1 MENKKS
7 TSFNIRVI
15 ELELSSLC
23 NAKCSACMRTILDNK
38 GVDYIKQNIKLYDIE
53 KWFKDVNLNDTKI
66 KMCGVLG
73 DPMINPELYEILFYF
88 LYEKNVRDIEMS
100 TNGGTRTEEF
110 WKELGTLSKNSNKR
124 FFIHWAVDGAT
135 RNDYRENVNLN
146 RVWNNIRAY
155 HSTGGNSIWQYII
168 FDYNENEVDIARQM
182 AKDNGMKFG
191 TRKSWRNNSDFAKV
205 KSRAAKEIDAE
216 KYEDV
221 EKRAYSKNYENA
233 KIVCR
238 HKIKGEIYIGANK
251 RLWPCCHLYDESV
264 AQKNNTIL
272 NLHDNLG
279 HDFNNLTKK
288 SIFEILNSEWY
299 EKTLEESWN
308 KFHPL
313 HLPRCYLTCGDNG
326 KRAVIKNIEEKCHFV
341 PPHLCIWFKIQMDNI
356 ELVACMK
363 NLYRENIKILKKPLI
378 AKKMILFANVC

>member
-38 GVDYIKQNIKLYDIE
+38 GVGYIKQNIKLYDIE

-155 HSTGGNSIWQYII
+155 HSTGGHSIWQYII

-272 NLHDNLG
+272 NLYDNLG
-279 HDFNNLTKK
+279 HDFNDLTKK

-326 KRAVIKNIEEKCHFV
+326 KRAVIKNIEE
-341 PPHLCIWFKIQMDNI
+341 
-356 ELVACMK
+356 
-363 NLYRENIKILKKPLI
+363 
-378 AKKMILFANVC
+378 

>member
-1 MENKKS
+1 MVDYDG
-7 TSFNIRVI
+7 II

-23 NAKCSACMRTILDNK
+23 NAKCSDCMRTRLDNANK
-38 GVDYIKQNIKLYDIE
+38 FYEKKNITLKELEDWFYDLDLE
-53 KWFKDVNLNDTKI
+53 NTKI
-66 KMCGVLG
+66 KLCGVLG
-73 DPMINPELYEILFYF
+73 DPMINPELDEILFYL
-88 LYEKNVRDIEMS
+88 LYEKKTKNIEMS
-100 TNGGTRTEEF
+100 TNGGTRTENF
-110 WKELGTLSKNSNKR
+110 WKELGTLSKNSNER
-124 FFIHWAVDGAT
+124 FIIHWSIDGAT
-135 RNDYRENVNLN
+135 RNDYRENVNLD

-168 FDYNENEVDIARQM
+168 FDYNEDEVDIAREM

-205 KSRAAKEIDAE
+205 KSKAAKEIDAE

-264 AQKNNTIL
+264 AQKNNTIP
-272 NLHDNLG
+272 NLYDNLG
-279 HDFNNLTKK
+279 HEFNDLNKK
-288 SIFEILNSEWY
+288 SIFDILNSEWY

-308 KFHPL
+308 KFHSL

-326 KRAVIKNIEEKCHFV
+326 KRAVIKNIE
-341 PPHLCIWFKIQMDNI
+341 D
-356 ELVACMK
+356 
-363 NLYRENIKILKKPLI
+363 
-378 AKKMILFANVC
+378 